1 MPKSG
6 LWCAPCLR
14 SKQPAICRHK
24 VEVVMSCLKLLPL
37 TMAEMPREH
46 QETLP
51 NLKSKCPRKICFTEC
66 KRSAK
71 FSFHT
76 PDGVP
81 ICSFLI
87 GHYHTA
93 KRPCNR
99 ENHAD
104 TTESTTSSA
113 RPRRSW
119 RVPHEHAKNPT
130 ITNIVLAEQHVRQ
143 FTQTSG
149 EWQKETTITRAPAQW
164 QAPRAGCGPRTICS
178 RHGRI

>member
-130 ITNIVLAEQHVRQ
+130 MYHKYRTCRTCPAVHSNVWGVAKGNNNHKG
-143 FTQTSG
+143 TSTMASTKS
-149 EWQKETTITRAPAQW
+149 WMWT
-164 QAPRAGCGPRTICS
+164 
-178 RHGRI
+178 